1 MRRLILAAAL
11 IAALGPASVAA
22 GELENSLERQWRGAW
37 VLTGLDAYADCAGI
51 HTNND
56 ISGALVQ
63 GRGQYRFKPGELARV
78 QSIDLKRASVEIA
91 LSFQE
96 PLLHSF
102 QDGPFTL
109 YREIRCLVDLN
120 VELPRE
126 LVSGKD
132 LKGINAVLQPVLT
145 RYLSPEDATRARAWN
160 RRVRDPFPADYE
172 RTLALHDAW
181 KAEQA
186 NAAVQARID
195 QAREE
200 TARLV
205 DRISNDP
212 DYLRGFAAGIEVMRS
227 QDLTRCSDI
236 LGRDFA
242 TIAPSPERLLASMAS
257 DAAART
263 KRGYQDGARMVF
275 GLESLRR
282 LPECMVPVSEVPP
295 APASSASGR

>member
-1 MRRLILAAAL
+1 MKRLILAASL
-11 IAALGPASVAA
+11 VAALGTAPVAA
-22 GELENSLERQWRGAW
+22 GELENALERQWRGAW
-37 VLTGLDAYADCAGI
+37 VLTGLDAYSDCAGI
-51 HTNND
+51 HTDNQIN
-56 ISGALVQ
+56 GALVQ
-63 GRGQYRFKPGELARV
+63 AKGQYRFKPGELARV
-78 QSIDLKRASVEIA
+78 QSIDLKRTSVEIG
-91 LSFQE
+91 LSLQE

-109 YREIRCLVDLN
+109 YREIRCLVDLD
-120 VELPRE
+120 VELPRA
-126 LVSGKD
+126 LVAGKD
-132 LKGINAVLQPVLT
+132 LKEINDFLQPILA
-145 RYLSPEDATRARAWN
+145 RYFSPEDALRSRAWN
-160 RRVRDPFPADYE
+160 GRVRDPFPADYE
-172 RTLALHDAW
+172 RTMARHDAW
-181 KAEQA
+181 KAEQS
-186 NAAVQARID
+186 NAAVQTRID

-242 TIAPSPERLLASMAS
+242 TIASSPERLLASMAS

-282 LPECMVPVSEVPP
+282 LPECLVPVPEAPP
-295 APASSASGR
+295 GPDPKS

>member
-1 MRRLILAAAL
+1 MKRLILAASL
-11 IAALGPASVAA
+11 VAALGPAPVTA

-37 VLTGLDAYADCAGI
+37 VLTGLDAYSDCAGTRTDNQI
-51 HTNND
+51 N
-56 ISGALVQ
+56 GALVQ
-63 GRGQYRFKPGELARV
+63 GKGRYRFKPGELARV
-78 QSIDLKRASVEIA
+78 QSIDLKRASVEIG
-91 LSFQE
+91 LSLQE

-109 YREIRCLVDLN
+109 YREIRCLVDLD
-120 VELPRE
+120 VELPRA
-126 LVSGKD
+126 LVAGKD
-132 LKGINAVLQPVLT
+132 LKEINDFLQPILA
-145 RYLSPEDATRARAWN
+145 RYFSPEDATRSRAWN
-160 RRVRDPFPADYE
+160 GRVRDPFPADYE
-172 RTLALHDAW
+172 RTMALHDAW
-181 KAEQA
+181 KAEQS

-242 TIAPSPERLLASMAS
+242 TIASSPERLLASISS

-282 LPECMVPVSEVPP
+282 LPECLVPVPEAPP
-295 APASSASGR
+295 GPDPKS